1 MKQTLLLFSLFASV
15 GAQAQI
21 NFKKAVPFAK
31 TITAADLKKHLTIV
45 AGPEMEGRETATE
58 GQRKA
63 AAYIEAQMKAIG
75 LQPGNNGSYQM
86 VFPVYR
92 DSLAAATITVNEV
105 PLQINQQFNAY
116 PSNHTAV
123 QNFSEVVYIN
133 FEDTL
138 WTKSKLDISGKLVL
152 FSMQKTAGRRNTL
165 AGRIAAVQAKGAAAA
180 LVIHDGFP
188 LAKPAETLDRM
199 ENKKFASKQTINY
212 YSVAAKVAQDILKAD
227 WTEDTSA
234 VKTMACK
241 TYKAD
246 IGLSSTISQQLL
258 QSTNVMGFLE
268 GTDKKDEYLV
278 LTGHYDHMGK
288 KDSLIWYGAD
298 DDGSGTVSVLEMA
311 EAFVAAKKAGKGPR
325 RSVLFMTV
333 SGEEKGLWGSEY
345 YSEHPVYPL
354 DKTTANLN
362 ADMVGR
368 TDSIHIKSDTLDY
381 IYVVGEDKISTDLK
395 TITDA
400 ANKMTKLYLDP
411 KYNDPKD
418 RERIYYRSDHYNF
431 AKKGVPII
439 FYFDGINV
447 DYHKVTDTVDKIQF
461 DKMETRVHL
470 IFYTAWEMAN
480 RNQML
485 VRDKPLPEGKR

>member
-1 MKQTLLLFSLFASV
+1 MKQTLLFFSLIASI
-15 GAQAQI
+15 GASAQL

-31 TITAADLKKHLTIV
+31 TITAADLKKHLSIV
-45 AGPEMEGRETATE
+45 ASAEMEGRETATE

-63 AAYIEAQMKAIG
+63 AAYLEAQMKAIG
-75 LQPGNNGSYQM
+75 LQPGNGDSYQM
-86 VFPVYR
+86 AFPVYR
-92 DSLAAATITVNEV
+92 DTMLAAGVTINGTA
-105 PLQINQQFNAY
+105 LDINKQFSAY

-123 QNFSEVVYIN
+123 QNFGEVVFVN

-138 WTKSKLDISGKLVL
+138 WTKNKVDVSGKLVL
-152 FSMQKTAGRRNTL
+152 FSMQKAAGRRNSL
-165 AGRIAAVQAKGAAAA
+165 AARVMAVQAKGAAAA

-188 LAKPAETLDRM
+188 LSKPAETLSNMR
-199 ENKKFASKQTINY
+199 NVQYPSRQQINY
-212 YSVAAKVAQDILKAD
+212 YSISVDAAQTILKSSTPLDSNAASQL
-227 WTEDTSA
+227 TS
-234 VKTMACK
+234 K
-241 TYKAD
+241 TYKSN
-246 IGLSSTISQQLL
+246 ISLSYTAGQQLL
-258 QSTNVMGFLE
+258 QSTNVMGLLE

-298 DDGSGTVSVLEMA
+298 DDGSGTVSVIEMA

-325 RSVLFMTV
+325 RSILFMTV

-345 YSEHPVYPL
+345 YSQNPVYPL

-368 TDSIHIKSDTLDY
+368 TDSIHIKNDTLDY
-381 IYVVGEDKISTDLK
+381 IYVVGEDKISSDLK
-395 TITDA
+395 IITDA

-411 KYNDPKD
+411 KYNDPND

-431 AKKGVPII
+431 AKNGVPII
-439 FYFDGINV
+439 FYFDGINA

-461 DKMETRVHL
+461 DKMETRVRL

-480 RNQML
+480 RDAML
-485 VRDKPLPEGKR
+485 VRDKPLPQGGR